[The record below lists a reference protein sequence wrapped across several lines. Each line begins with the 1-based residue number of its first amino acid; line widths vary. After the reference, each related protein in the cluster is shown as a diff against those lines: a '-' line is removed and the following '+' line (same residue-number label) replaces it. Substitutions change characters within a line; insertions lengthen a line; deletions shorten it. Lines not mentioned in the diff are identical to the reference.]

1 MLLLPK
7 MEKSSMILIWTSLR
21 LWFSTHLRVYVYVVM
36 FPDNKLEA

>member
-7 MEKSSMILIWTSLR
+7 MEKSSMILIRTPLG
-21 LWFSTHLRVYVYVVM
+21 LWVSTHLRVYVYVVI